1 LFFFLKKIF
10 LLYLTKFSDKK
21 RADKSRKNWLLD
33 AEKFETFLN
42 EEQRDPSLNELLY
55 PFCTTEKSAELIQ
68 KFEIEESSRRKSNQ
82 IF

>member
-1 LFFFLKKIF
+1 MFFFFFKLFFYYIATFF
-10 LLYLTKFSDKK
+10 DKK